1 MSRNGSKG
9 LKIGA
14 DEVSSA
20 IESRLRLIIDTIPTM
35 VWSVRADGAVDFVN
49 QRWLDYTGLTLEEE
63 IEDPTRVVHPEDL
76 PRVMEKWLADMTAG
90 EPSEDEM
97 RLQGAD
103 GEYRWFLVRTVPLR
117 DEKGNVVKW
126 YGVSIDIEDRKRAE
140 SLSRTLL
147 DVIPQQIWS
156 GPADGTLDYC
166 NEGWR
171 SYMGLGLEELQ
182 GDGWQ
187 SMLHPDDR
195 ERVLRAWHDSVAN
208 GTPYEQEERHRGAD
222 GLYRWFL
229 SRGVPLRDYEGR
241 ILRWYGTNTDIEG
254 RKRTEEELLDLSGQL
269 LRSQDEERRRIAQ
282 DLHDSTGQNLVALAT
297 MLGRLNKSVPSVGR
311 KSRTLL
317 SECVALSNQC
327 IREVRTLSY
336 LLHPPLLDEAGLEE
350 AIREY
355 VTGFSKRSGI
365 EVKLEMS
372 RRLGRV
378 ARDIEQA
385 LFRVV
390 QEALTNIQRHSGS
403 QQAKIRI
410 HRNSDLTLE
419 VSDLG
424 RGVSASAH
432 RGKQKTRFEVGV
444 GILSMQER
452 VKLIGGRL
460 DIVSTDHGTTVRA
473 TVPFGRNQMKK
484 LRILLADDHG
494 LVRVGARAVL
504 QSQHGWRVVGEAV
517 NGREAVEKAIELKP
531 DVAVVDIGMPELDG
545 IEVTRQIR
553 TSAPETRVLVLTMH
567 ESGQMVR
574 RALDA
579 GASGYLL
586 KSDLTESLAKA
597 VETVADGN
605 RFLPPKVSEI
615 VMEEFLSSTSKNQQG
630 ESASTPATPR
640 EVEVIRLLAEGKTNK
655 EIAALLGI
663 TVRTVETHRAKIM
676 LKLGL
681 HSLAELI
688 HYAVRRGIATVQ
700 GG

>member
-222 GLYRWFL
+222 GRYRWFL

-311 KSRTLL
+311 RSRTLL
-317 SECVALSNQC
+317 SECVALSNRC

-432 RGKQKTRFEVGV
+432 KGKQKTRFEVGV

-640 EVEVIRLLAEGKTNK
+640 EIEVIRLLAKGKANK

-676 LKLGL
+676 LKLRL